1 MNDEN
6 RVPIT
11 SAIVESNEST
21 ALVETDMTPET
32 TTPAKEAEIQA
43 ETNAL
48 IEAIKKRAQAEVH
61 AAEAAGRETY
71 LMAVKNARLA
81 LEQNRLIDP
90 ERIEAAVRHLQ
101 EDAEQNWSGVWA
113 EIQSLGDRLS
123 DAAKAAWE
131 VLTEPRDRN
140 HTR

>member
-1 MNDEN
+1 MNEEN
-6 RVPIT
+6 QVPVT
-11 SAIVESNEST
+11 SAIVETDESK

-32 TTPAKEAEIQA
+32 TTRTQEADMQT

-48 IEAIKKRAQAEVH
+48 IEAIKKRAQAEVQ
-61 AAEAAGRETY
+61 AAETAGRETY
-71 LMAVKNARLA
+71 LTAVKNARLA

-90 ERIEAAVRHLQ
+90 DRIEAAVRHLQ
-101 EDAEQNWSGVWA
+101 EDAEQNWNSIFA

-123 DAAKAAWE
+123 DAAKAAWD